1 MGMTVPGRPSPA
13 ARSDRRSGRCPQTWA
28 RASLIANI
36 GIVLTGALVRLT
48 DSGLG
53 CPSWPRCDAERWTT
67 HPALGVH
74 GAIEFG
80 NRLLTYV
87 LVVVAV
93 GTLVSVWRWPG
104 ATPAMRR
111 LAIALAAGI
120 PLQGVIGGFTVL
132 TDLNPWL
139 VSLHLVLSMIL
150 IAGSAVL
157 IDQAVLRPRVRASA
171 GARAMVVSTG
181 LVTAVVVYLGTIVTG
196 SGPHAGDA
204 KAPRNGLSP
213 ETFSHV
219 HAFAAYGLLAATVA
233 CVVLLRGPA
242 QRAAWALLA
251 VEVVQ
256 AVIGLTQYN
265 LGLPVALV
273 AAHLLGAALLVATA
287 STMAVRAWVSRPGSL
302 PAAP

>member
-1 MGMTVPGRPSPA
+1 VTLPGAPLS
-13 ARSDRRSGRCPQTWA
+13 WA
-28 RASLIANI
+28 RASLVANI

-87 LVVVAV
+87 LVAVAV
-93 GTLVSVWRWPG
+93 GTLVSVWRWAA

-120 PLQGVIGGFTVL
+120 PLQGVIGGLTVL

-139 VSLHLVLSMIL
+139 VSLHLVLSMML

-157 IDQAVLRPRVRASA
+157 IDLVAARPRVLASTRAR
-171 GARAMVVSTG
+171 GVVLLTAI
-181 LVTAVVVYLGTIVTG
+181 LTAVVVYLGTIVTG
-196 SGPHAGDA
+196 SGPHAGDSSS
-204 KAPRNGLSP
+204 PRNGLDSYL
-213 ETFSHV
+213 FSHV
-219 HAFAAYGLLAATVA
+219 HAFAAYALVAATLG
-233 CVVLLRGPA
+233 CLVVLRGPA
-242 QRAAWALLA
+242 RRAAWGLLA

-256 AVIGLTQYN
+256 AVIGLAQYN

-273 AAHLLGAALLVATA
+273 AAHLLGAALLMAAA
-287 STMAVRAWVSRPGSL
+287 STVTIRAWVSRR
-302 PAAP
+302 

>member
-1 MGMTVPGRPSPA
+1 MGVTVPGHPL
-13 ARSDRRSGRCPQTWA
+13 TWA

-53 CPSWPRCDAERWTT
+53 CPSWPKCDAERWTT
-67 HPALGVH
+67 HPALGLH

-87 LVVVAV
+87 LVAIAV
-93 GTLVSVWRWPG
+93 GTLVSVWRWPT

-111 LAIALAAGI
+111 VAVALAAGI
-120 PLQGVIGGFTVL
+120 PLQGVIGGLTVL

-139 VSLHLVLSMIL
+139 VSLHLVLSMML

-157 IDQAVLRPRVRASA
+157 IDQVTSHPRERSSA
-171 GARAMVVSTG
+171 WARGMV
-181 LVTAVVVYLGTIVTG
+181 LVTGILTALVVYLGTIVTG

-204 KAPRNGLSP
+204 KAPRNGLDP

-219 HAFAAYGLLAATVA
+219 HAFAAYGLLVATLA
-233 CVVLLRGPA
+233 CVLLLRGPA
-242 QRAAWALLA
+242 QRAAWVLLA
-251 VEVVQ
+251 VEIVQ
-256 AVIGLTQYN
+256 AVIGLAQYN

-273 AAHLLGAALLVATA
+273 AAHLLGAALLVAAA
-287 STMAVRAWVSRPGSL
+287 STMTIRAAGRVSR
-302 PAAP
+302 